1 MATLITDP
9 RLEQR
14 LLRERRASGGD
25 RFDEVWEG
33 VYLMAPMPNNEHQ
46 QLAAR
51 FVWVFSEVLQSIPG
65 ATVYPGV
72 NVSDRQVD
80 WEQNYRCP
88 DVAVILPGSRAVDHG
103 AYFLGGPDF
112 VIEIVSPGDRSREKL
127 GFYGQAGVRE
137 LLVVDRSPWR
147 LELFRLGGS
156 GLERAGASD
165 LGRSSALASE
175 VLPLTFSLATGAPR
189 PIIDVRSSDGS
200 RKWQV

>member
-1 MATLITDP
+1 MSGWSEAA
-9 RLEQR
+9 LE
-14 LLRERRASGGD
+14 GNNFWHGD
-25 RFDEVWEG
+25 
-33 VYLMAPMPNNEHQ
+33 A
-46 QLAAR
+46 
-51 FVWVFSEVLQSIPG
+51 
-65 ATVYPGV
+65 
-72 NVSDRQVD
+72 
-80 WEQNYRCP
+80 NYRP
-88 DVAVILPGSRAVDHG
+88 APRTAPASRTAGEWRH
-103 AYFLGGPDF
+103 F
-112 VIEIVSPGDRSREKL
+112 VIEIVSSGDRSREKL

-165 LGRSSALASE
+165 LSRSSALASE